1 MFSLTLIHSVYS
13 GARDVLPSV
22 ALEEGPSDATLYD
35 PQDSMYPSITPWVGI
50 TVKHEV
56 KEVGRQVTQ
65 CKDDLQDGRRWVRAR
80 SSLYQHEASSHQL
93 LPQTNRAHSAPT
105 LLRPHVASH
114 WN

>member
-1 MFSLTLIHSVYS
+1 MFSLTLIYSVYL

-35 PQDSMYPSITPWVGI
+35 LQNSMYPSITPWVGI

-56 KEVGRQVTQ
+56 KEVGQQVTQ
-65 CKDDLQDGRRWVRAR
+65 CKDGLQDGRRWVWAR
-80 SSLYQHEASSHQL
+80 RLYQHEASSHQL
-93 LPQTNRAHSAPT
+93 LPQTNRAHSAPI

-114 WN
+114 WD